1 MEELG
6 LWRLQGQGRWWL
18 LERWGEVEVVR
29 QLADILLPWRAG
41 GPRRSADGCQA
52 SCTPSGPNG
61 LGCGLREWVACWIL
75 RLCEERVVDQLDGEW
90 GGKRGGASEVDF
102 YKDCGPCS
110 CPHPALYREQVWCRV
125 AA

>member
-61 LGCGLREWVACWIL
+61 LGCGLQEWVACWIL
-75 RLCEERVVDQLDGEW
+75 RPCEERVVDQLDGEC
-90 GGKRGGASEVDF
+90 GGVNGG
-102 YKDCGPCS
+102 GI
-110 CPHPALYREQVWCRV
+110 
-125 AA
+125 